1 MWNEG
6 EKRAHAAP
14 LNGQPGVGLGII
26 RQSNANVIEVS
37 IWCASWRTSA
47 AASRG
52 VTASISYDE
61 SLCEGGGGRG
71 ALPGIAVV
79 LVILVIF
86 FFLRSV
92 RATAIPAFTIPV
104 SIVGAFII
112 MAPAGFSINVLT
124 LLALILAVGLVVDD
138 AIVMLENV
146 QRRID
151 DEGEPPLIAA
161 VRGARQVAFAI
172 IATTLTLVAVFVP
185 IAFMEGNVG
194 RLFTE
199 FGFVMAAAV
208 IISSLV
214 ALTLAP
220 MLCSKWLRP
229 TTGSSR
235 FFRASERLLNA
246 MAGATGGC
254 SKCHCASR

>member
-1 MWNEG
+1 
-6 EKRAHAAP
+6 
-14 LNGQPGVGLGII
+14 
-26 RQSNANVIEVS
+26 
-37 IWCASWRTSA
+37 
-47 AASRG
+47 
-52 VTASISYDE
+52 
-61 SLCEGGGGRG
+61 
-71 ALPGIAVV
+71 
-79 LVILVIF
+79 
-86 FFLRSV
+86 

-208 IISSLV
+208 TISSVV

-220 MLCSKWLRP
+220 MLSSKWLRP
-229 TTGSSR
+229 TSGGNAFVRLSG
-235 FFRASERLLNA
+235 RLLDA
-246 MAGATGGC
+246 LTAGYRWSLQVALRMPIRSEERRVGDECGFGWRR
-254 SKCHCASR
+254 AQERRLQAVEGDGAA